1 MYDKYGLKSVFLHM
15 FCAFIKHKEDMGYRS
30 SIRIVY
36 VFRELEASWASNW
49 PTEIVFTKQLYD
61 LWKGARLNEAE
72 TTVYHKISIIR
83 QFCKYMGYCGLSA
96 YVPSLPKRTS
106 HRYIPKI
113 FTNEEL
119 SRIFRAVDA
128 LRSGY
133 VSTKTS
139 LWCMPTLF
147 RLLYATGMRIG
158 EALTLKNADV
168 NLDSRVITLR
178 TTKNDKDRL
187 IPMSDSIVLLLKQY
201 CGYRDRMLI
210 KRVSTPDSHFF
221 PSFKG
226 TRMKNTTPEKW
237 FRKTLHSAG
246 IPFIG
251 GTHGPRVHD
260 LRHTFAV
267 HTLMNQAR
275 AGKDIYSILPL
286 LSVFLG
292 HKHLASTETY
302 VRLTCEMFPE
312 INEQVSA
319 VTSFIFPTINH
330 IIHDET

>member
-1 MYDKYGLKSVFLHM
+1 
-15 FCAFIKHKEDMGYRS
+15 
-30 SIRIVY
+30 
-36 VFRELEASWASNW
+36 
-49 PTEIVFTKQLYD
+49 
-61 LWKGARLNEAE
+61 
-72 TTVYHKISIIR
+72 
-83 QFCKYMGYCGLSA
+83 
-96 YVPSLPKRTS
+96 
-106 HRYIPKI
+106 
-113 FTNEEL
+113 
-119 SRIFRAVDA
+119 
-128 LRSGY
+128 
-133 VSTKTS
+133 
-139 LWCMPTLF
+139 
-147 RLLYATGMRIG
+147 
-158 EALTLKNADV
+158 
-168 NLDSRVITLR
+168 
-178 TTKNDKDRL
+178 
-187 IPMSDSIVLLLKQY
+187 MSDSIVLLLKQY

-267 HTLMNQAR
+267 HTLMNQVR

-319 VTSFIFPTINH
+319 VPSFIFPTINH
-330 IIHDET
+330 IIHAET